1 MLNIS
6 EVNAERSSELLPAAL
21 VVGGLSEGGQ
31 LQAIRK
37 GARLVV
43 ATPGRL
49 EDYLDRRLFH
59 FNALRILI
67 LDEAD
72 RMLDMGFLPAIRRI
86 VSILPKERQA
96 MCVSA
101 TMEGDMARVVK
112 DYLRNAVRLSFGS
125 TSKHSENVRIQAF
138 EVAIDRKQEMLQR
151 LLAKETGKCLV
162 FARTKRG
169 TERIADSLNR
179 RGFSTAMI
187 HGDRSQS
194 QRTTA
199 LAGFQQGRFR
209 VLVATDL
216 ASRGIHV
223 QDIAHVINYDLP
235 EVAENFIHR
244 VGRTGRNGGHGVAST
259 PFLKKQRSRVFPLER
274 GLRLKKERLRADE
287 TAGLPEKQ
295 ERLPVNL
302 PRVESVQRPRR
313 FVLPGEVFQAQCE
326 N

>member
-1 MLNIS
+1 MLNVS
-6 EVNAERSSELLPAAL
+6 EVNAERSSEPLTERASARFSEMLISPY
-21 VVGGLSEGGQ
+21 VQGRLSEGGQ

-72 RMLDMGFLPAIRRI
+72 RMLDMGFLPAIKRI
-86 VSILPKERQA
+86 VSILPKERQT
-96 MCVSA
+96 MCFSA
-101 TMEGDMARVVK
+101 TMEGDMTRIVK

-125 TSKHSENVRIQAF
+125 TSKPSENVRIQAF
-138 EVAIDRKQEMLQR
+138 EVAMDRKQDMLQR
-151 LLAKETGKCLV
+151 LLAKETGKVLV

-169 TERIADSLNR
+169 TDRIAESLNR
-179 RGFSTAMI
+179 RGFSAAMI

-194 QRTTA
+194 QRTSA

-235 EVAENFIHR
+235 EV
-244 VGRTGRNGGHGVAST
+244 
-259 PFLKKQRSRVFPLER
+259 
-274 GLRLKKERLRADE
+274 
-287 TAGLPEKQ
+287 
-295 ERLPVNL
+295 
-302 PRVESVQRPRR
+302 
-313 FVLPGEVFQAQCE
+313 
-326 N
+326 